1 MMEERKVT
9 PPGGRGEPSLTS
21 SGIKPQAASS
31 GVKHQQS
38 TELTDEDRARILA
51 QFRARGGFTT
61 SPKHFISRVLEEEE
75 GRTESI
81 IERAELIDAFRDHG
95 FTVVRA
101 EPKATIL
108 AIKLS
113 SGAIRAVKVSEGK
126 KRRIVWKTLR

>member
-1 MMEERKVT
+1 MEERKVT
-9 PPGGRGEPSLTS
+9 SPGEKGEPTWS
-21 SGIKPQAASS
+21 SS
-31 GVKHQQS
+31 GVKQS
-38 TELTDEDRARILA
+38 TVSSVKQPNPTSELTEEERTRILA

-61 SPKHFISRVLEEEE
+61 SPRHFIQRVLTEEE

-126 KRRIVWKTLR
+126 KRRIVWKTIK